1 MPTPSVVAAS
11 SAAVAEPTARPP
23 APDGAVG
30 VDKLAAE
37 LKALRLQAQN
47 TQAELASLQQPT
59 SALLA
64 QPSQRGTDAVVA
76 LSVAAVALGLLAL
89 WWRFGRRRVARPAS
103 SAARVQADSSFLP
116 PPLAASAADPT
127 QTPSSVQPAPS
138 GASAKVSVWSTGDP
152 IATPANPPARRPVVQ
167 DSAFRP
173 SSLDV
178 TFVDPDSLDSSMSPL
193 TASRRDG
200 PFAAPALGL
209 AFDPEAAASEVE
221 RVRKSLAA
229 KRSERVRLPSYGSE
243 IAWRDDEPA
252 DAPSSLLQS
261 DLLFASGPSVPPEAP
276 GVDVL
281 IELSDPP
288 EQPGALQRSSDVAGA
303 QALPTP
309 EPQGELDVS
318 VSLIQELRGLGL
330 WSEARE
336 LAKEVVSTA
345 QAPLDPDLAS
355 SLHKV
360 QHGEPTSGAERRR
373 RERG

>member
-11 SAAVAEPTARPP
+11 NAAVAEPTAKPT
-23 APDGAVG
+23 APDGGQG

-37 LKALRLQAQN
+37 LKALRVQAQN
-47 TQAELASLQQPT
+47 TQAELASLQQQTP
-59 SALLA
+59 ALLA
-64 QPSQRGTDAVVA
+64 QQSQRGTDAVVA
-76 LSVAAVALGLLAL
+76 LSLAAFALGLLAL
-89 WWRFGRRRVARPAS
+89 RWRFGRRRVVRPAS
-103 SAARVQADSSFLP
+103 AAARAQADSSFQP
-116 PPLAASAADPT
+116 PALTAPAAGPT
-127 QTPSSVQPAPS
+127 STPMPVQPPQP
-138 GASAKVSVWSTGDP
+138 GASAEVSPSAPGHGAVASS
-152 IATPANPPARRPVVQ
+152 PPERRPVVQ

-178 TFVDPDSLDSSMSPL
+178 TFVDSDSLDSSMSPL
-193 TASRRDG
+193 TAPRRDG
-200 PFAAPALGL
+200 PFAAPELGL

-243 IAWRDDEPA
+243 IAWRDDEPS

-281 IELSDPP
+281 IELSDPSG
-288 EQPGALQRSSDVAGA
+288 QSDALPLSSDVAA
-303 QALPTP
+303 AHALPPP
-309 EPQGELDVS
+309 EPEGELDVS

-345 QAPLDPDLAS
+345 QTPLDPDIAT

-360 QHGEPTSGAERRR
+360 QHGEPASGAERRK